1 MRESVGKV
9 MDESILDLNTTMNA
23 GPSRA
28 LWLKKWAGQVILTVS

>member
-9 MDESILDLNTTMNA
+9 MDESMLDLTTAMNT

-28 LWLKKWAGQVILTVS
+28 MWLKKWPG

>member
-9 MDESILDLNTTMNA
+9 MDEAMLDLTNTMNN

-28 LWLKKWAGQVILTVS
+28 LWLKKWPG